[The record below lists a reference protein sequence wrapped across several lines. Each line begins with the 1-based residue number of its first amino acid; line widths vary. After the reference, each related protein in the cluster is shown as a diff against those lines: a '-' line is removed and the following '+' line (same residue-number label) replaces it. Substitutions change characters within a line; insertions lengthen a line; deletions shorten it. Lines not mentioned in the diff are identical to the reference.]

1 MSDISTQKKSGF
13 INKAIKKF
21 NQSSFEIIFFSLTFL
36 VLSVMAVTA
45 FSYYKNSRAILSLTE
60 DLIDQINNRVIQKT
74 TSYLFTAVDMTELSS
89 KVAGE
94 GSKTLLDNPGLN
106 SLMINIL
113 ILHPQLTMFNIGN
126 ERGDFLQQKRMN
138 DGTIATKTIDR
149 SKKEPIVKWK
159 YRNDIGQII
168 KEEITQ
174 EKYDPRERPWY
185 IGAKEKYTSDEK
197 KKLFWSDVY
206 IFNTGKIP
214 GITAS
219 APVLADGKL
228 MGIFGLDIPLIE
240 ISNFLEDLRKEIQ
253 DKKFGKTAIA
263 FIVNS
268 KGDLVAYPDVTQPMI
283 KEGEDKFRSRK
294 VVELEV
300 NPPIVQESYKHFAET
315 KETKF
320 TIEIEGKRYIAS
332 YKQFPDTF
340 EKDWTIGLV
349 VPEDDYIGAIKE
361 TNKLNLTISIVIL
374 GIAMGLAL
382 ILNRIKK
389 ALNARNEFIKNT
401 FGRYLSDDVVTSILE
416 SPKGTSL
423 GGEKREVTIMM
434 TDLRGF
440 TSISERL
447 SAEKC
452 VNMINNYLDVM
463 TDVILKYNGTIDEFI
478 GDAILVI
485 FGAPILRDDD
495 AARAVACAIEMQLA
509 MKLVNEKNKQD
520 GLPEVVMGI
529 GLNTGEIVV
538 GNIGSHKR
546 TKYGVV
552 GSNVN
557 LTSRIESYTVGGQTL
572 VSQRTLDACGGIVRV
587 DDQFEVMP
595 KGVKNPIIISEVGGI
610 GGEYNIYLPEKKE
623 IVLHPIKKKIQFLF
637 TILAGKHASTDVH
650 IGYITKMN
658 GKEAEIE
665 APISVE
671 KLNNVKVVLADENG
685 KELANDLYAKVTKN
699 ISESPK
705 VIFRVNFTSVPTE
718 VENVFKEIQK

>member
-1 MSDISTQKKSGF
+1 MTNSPAVKKSKPGL
-13 INKAIKKF
+13 ISKIIKKF

-36 VLSVMAVTA
+36 VLSVMGVTA
-45 FSYYKNSRAILSLTE
+45 FTYYKNSRAILSLTE

-94 GSKTLLDNPGLN
+94 GANSILDNQGLN

-126 ERGDFLQQKRMN
+126 ERGDFLMQKRGT

-149 SKKEPIVKWK
+149 EKKEPKVTWK
-159 YRNDIGQII
+159 YRDQSGKII
-168 KEEITQ
+168 KEETVK
-174 EKYDPRERPWY
+174 EDYDPRKRPWY
-185 IGAKEKYTSDEK
+185 IGAKEKQG
-197 KKLFWSDVY
+197 LFWSDVY
-206 IFNTGKIP
+206 IFSTGKIP

-219 APVLADGKL
+219 APVHGADGNL

-263 FIVNS
+263 FIVNT
-268 KGDLVAYPDVTQPMI
+268 KGDLVAYPDITQPMI
-283 KEGEDKFRSRK
+283 KEPNGDFRSRK
-294 VVELEV
+294 VIELEV
-300 NPPIVQESYKHFAET
+300 NPPIVQNSYKHFSET

-320 TIEIEGKRYIAS
+320 TFETEGKRYIAS
-332 YKQFPDTF
+332 YKKFPDTF

-361 TNKLNLTISIVIL
+361 TNDLMLTISIVIL
-374 GIAMGLAL
+374 CIAMGLAL
-382 ILNRIKK
+382 ILNKIKK

-447 SAEKC
+447 PAEKC

-463 TDVILKYNGTIDEFI
+463 TDVILKHQGTIDEFI

-485 FGAPILRDDD
+485 FGAPILREDD
-495 AARAVACAIEMQLA
+495 AQRAVACAIEMQLA
-509 MKLVNEKNKQD
+509 MKQVNEKNRQD

-529 GLNTGEIVV
+529 GINTGEIVV

-557 LTSRIESYTVGGQTL
+557 LTSRIESYTVGGQTF
-572 VSQRTLDACGGIVRV
+572 VSQRTLDACGPIVRV
-587 DDQFEVMP
+587 DDQLEVMP

-623 IVLHPIKKKIQFLF
+623 VVLHPIKKKIQFLF

-650 IGYITKMN
+650 LGYITKMN

-671 KLNNVKVVLADENG
+671 KLNNVKVALADENG
-685 KELANDLYAKVTKN
+685 KEIANDLYAKVTKN
-699 ISESPK
+699 ISEGPQ

>member
-1 MSDISTQKKSGF
+1 MTQSTAHKKSGF
-13 INKAIKKF
+13 LSKVIKKF

-45 FSYYKNSRAILSLTE
+45 FTYYKNSRAILSLTE

-94 GSKTLLDNPGLN
+94 GAKTLLENQGLN

-113 ILHPQLTMFNIGN
+113 VLHPQLTMFNIGN
-126 ERGDFLQQKRMN
+126 ERGDFLQQKRMS

-149 SKKEPIVKWK
+149 SKKDPKVTWK
-159 YRNDIGQII
+159 YRDQSGKVI
-168 KEEITQ
+168 KEESIQ

-185 IGAKEKYTSDEK
+185 IGAKEKDS
-197 KKLFWSDVY
+197 LFWSDVY

-219 APVLADGKL
+219 APVRAGNGEL

-268 KGDLVAYPDVTQPMI
+268 KGDLVAYPDITQPMI

-294 VVELEV
+294 VLELEV

-315 KETKF
+315 QDTKF
-320 TIEIEGKRYIAS
+320 TIEIDGKRYIAS
-332 YKQFPDTF
+332 YKKFPDTF

-361 TNKLNLTISIVIL
+361 TNKLMLTISIVIL

-447 SAEKC
+447 PAEKC

-463 TDVILKYNGTIDEFI
+463 TDVILKYQGTIDEFI

-485 FGAPILRDDD
+485 FGAPILREDD
-495 AARAVACAIEMQLA
+495 AARAVACALEMQLA
-509 MKLVNEKNKQD
+509 MKVVNERNRQD

-572 VSQRTLDACGGIVRV
+572 VSQRTLEACGPIVRI
-587 DDQFEVMP
+587 DDQMEVMP
-595 KGVKNPIIISEVGGI
+595 KGVKNPIVISEVGGI

-623 IVLHPIKKKIQFLF
+623 VVLHPITKKIQFLF

-650 IGYITKMN
+650 VGYITKMN

-705 VIFRVNFTSVPTE
+705 VVFRVNFTSVPTE

>member
-1 MSDISTQKKSGF
+1 MSNNSTQKKTSILG
-13 INKAIKKF
+13 KLIKKF
-21 NQSSFEIIFFSLTFL
+21 NQSSFEIIFFSLSFL
-36 VLSVMAVTA
+36 VLSVMGVTA
-45 FSYYKNSRAILSLTE
+45 FTYYKNSRAILSLTE

-94 GSKTLLDNPGLN
+94 GANSILDNQGLN

-126 ERGDFLQQKRMN
+126 ERGDFLMQKRWT

-149 SKKEPIVKWK
+149 SKKEKDPKVTWK
-159 YRNDIGQII
+159 YRDNVGRII
-168 KEEITQ
+168 KEEIVK
-174 EKYDPRERPWY
+174 EDYDPRKRPWY
-185 IGAKEKYTSDEK
+185 IGAKEKQG
-197 KKLFWSDVY
+197 LFWSDVY
-206 IFNTGKIP
+206 IFATGKIP

-219 APVLADGKL
+219 APVHDADGNL

-263 FIVNS
+263 FIVNT
-268 KGDLVAYPDVTQPMI
+268 KGDLVAYPDITQPMI
-283 KEGEDKFRSRK
+283 KEPDGNFRSRK
-294 VVELEV
+294 VTELEV
-300 NPPIVQESYKHFAET
+300 NPPIVQDSYKHFAET

-320 TIEIEGKRYIAS
+320 TFEVSGKRYIAS
-332 YKQFPDTF
+332 YKRFPDTF

-361 TNKLNLTISIVIL
+361 TNDLMLTISIVIL
-374 GIAMGLAL
+374 CIAMGLAL
-382 ILNRIKK
+382 ILNKIKK

-401 FGRYLSDDVVTSILE
+401 FGRYLSDDVVASILE

-447 SAEKC
+447 PAEKC

-463 TDVILKYNGTIDEFI
+463 TDVILKYQGTIDEFI

-485 FGAPILRDDD
+485 FGAPIQREDD
-495 AARAVACAIEMQLA
+495 AQRAVACAIEMQLA

-572 VSQRTLDACGGIVRV
+572 VSQRTIDACGPIVRI
-587 DDQFEVMP
+587 DDQMEVMP

-650 IGYITKMN
+650 VGYITKMN

-671 KLNNVKVVLADENG
+671 KLNNVKVALADENG
-685 KELANDLYAKVTKN
+685 KEIANDLYAKVTKN
-699 ISESPK
+699 ISEGPQ
-705 VIFRVNFTSVPTE
+705 VVFRVNFTSVPTE